1 MARKVRDKA
10 IDSRE
15 ARRKLAPRDMCHWR
29 SLERGL
35 HLGYRRIRNGAGTW
49 WARHYL
55 GDRQYETESLGIAD
69 DLSDADG
76 VAVLDYWQAQ
86 EKARNRMV
94 QRAHAAA
101 GKTGPYTVADAMD
114 AYLRFLGGDGRG
126 AYTIRDARYR
136 DQAFIRPKLGNTEV
150 AALTAD
156 KLRQW
161 RDDLVQT
168 PARART
174 KKGNT
179 QRYRKIANE
188 DGQRARRSSANRIW
202 ALLRAALN
210 HAFHEGKVSSDL
222 EWRKVKP
229 FKKVDA
235 ARVRY
240 LTIAEAKRLIN
251 AADPDFR
258 RLVQAALQT
267 GARYG
272 ELARLTVADFNSG
285 RRYHFDPAKQIRQ
298 VAPYRADRRGRAI
311 LSSPMRRPAGRR
323 NHVAQSEWCAL
334 GFRPSNPTDDETVAR
349 AKITPPI
356 SFHGLRH
363 TWASHAVMNGMPL
376 MVVARNLGHADTR
389 MVEKHY
395 GHLAPATWRMQFEKV
410 RPSSASNST
419 GRLRRLDNLQCL
431 LPAPDLVEFGQR
443 SFKFVIEEPHCI

>member
-35 HLGYRRIRNGAGTW
+35 HLGYRRIKNGAGTW

-55 GDRQYETESLGIAD
+55 GKGQYETDALGIAD

-76 VAVLDYWQAQ
+76 IAVLDYWQAQ

-94 QRAHAAA
+94 KRAHAAA
-101 GKTGPYTVADAMD
+101 GKIGPYTVADAMD
-114 AYLRFLGGDGRG
+114 AYMRYLGDDGRSKN
-126 AYTIRDARYR
+126 TIRDAKYR
-136 DQAFIRPKLGNTEV
+136 DQAFIRPKFGDTEV

-156 KLRQW
+156 KLRRW

-168 PARART
+168 PARVRT
-174 KKGNT
+174 KKGSA
-179 QRYRKIANE
+179 QQHRKIANE

-202 ALLRAALN
+202 SLLRAALN
-210 HAFHEGKVSSDL
+210 HAFHDGKVPSDL

-229 FKKVDA
+229 FRSVDA

-240 LTIAEAKRLIN
+240 LTVAEAKRLIN

-258 RLVQAALQT
+258 ILVRAALQT

-272 ELARLTVADFNSG
+272 ELTRLTVADFNPDVGTLSIRQSKSG
-285 RRYHFDPAKQIRQ
+285 KSRHVVLTDEGIQFFRRLCAGRAGDEIMLRKANGSPWYFAHQIR
-298 VAPYRADRRGRAI
+298 
-311 LSSPMRRPAGRR
+311 PM
-323 NHVAQSEWCAL
+323 
-334 GFRPSNPTDDETVAR
+334 DETVAR

-395 GHLAPATWRMQFEKV
+395 GHLAPSYVAEAVRKSAPRFGFPADKKV
-410 RPSSASNST
+410 SSI
-419 GRLRRLDNLQCL
+419 R
-431 LPAPDLVEFGQR
+431 
-443 SFKFVIEEPHCI
+443 

>member
-15 ARRKLAPRDMCHWR
+15 ARRKLAPRDVCHWR

-35 HLGYRRIRNGAGTW
+35 HLGYRRIKNGAGTW

-55 GDRQYETESLGIAD
+55 GKRQYETDALGIAD

-94 QRAHAAA
+94 ARAHAAA

-114 AYLRFLGGDGRG
+114 AYMRFLGDDGRG
-126 AYTIRDARYR
+126 AHTIRDARYR
-136 DQAFIRPKLGNTEV
+136 DQAFVRPKLGNTDV

-168 PARART
+168 PPRVRT
-174 KKGNT
+174 RKGNA
-179 QRYRKIANE
+179 QNHRAIA
-188 DGQRARRSSANRIW
+188 DDDAWRARRSSANRTWSI
-202 ALLRAALN
+202 LRAALN
-210 HAFHEGKVSSDL
+210 HAFHSGKAPSDL

-229 FKKVDA
+229 FRSADA

-240 LTIAEAKRLIN
+240 LSVAEAKRLIN
-251 AADPDFR
+251 AANPDFR
-258 RLVQAALQT
+258 LLVQAALQT

-272 ELARLTVADFNSG
+272 ELARLTVADFNPDVGTLSIQQSKSG
-285 RRYHFDPAKQIRQ
+285 KSRHVVLTDEGVRFFRRLCA
-298 VAPYRADRRGRAI
+298 GRAGDEI
-311 LSSPMRRPAGRR
+311 MLRKRSGSPWDFAHQVRPM
-323 NHVAQSEWCAL
+323 
-334 GFRPSNPTDDETVAR
+334 DETVAR

-395 GHLAPATWRMQFEKV
+395 GHLAPSYVAEAVRKSAPRFGFPADKKV
-410 RPSSASNST
+410 SSI
-419 GRLRRLDNLQCL
+419 R
-431 LPAPDLVEFGQR
+431 
-443 SFKFVIEEPHCI
+443 

>member
-15 ARRKLAPRDMCHWR
+15 ARRKLAARDTCHWR
-29 SLERGL
+29 AIERGL
-35 HLGYRRIRNGAGTW
+35 HLGYRRIKTGAGTW

-55 GDRQYETESLGIAD
+55 GAQQYETEGLGIAD

-114 AYLRFLGGDGRG
+114 AYLRFLGDDGRSKN
-126 AYTIRDARYR
+126 TVRDAKYR
-136 DQAFIRPKLGNTEV
+136 DQAFIRPKLGDSEV
-150 AALTAD
+150 TALTAGR
-156 KLRQW
+156 LRQW

-168 PARART
+168 PARVRT
-174 KKGNT
+174 KKGSA
-179 QRYRKIANE
+179 QRHRKTANE
-188 DGQRARRSSANRIW
+188 DAQRARRSSANRIW

-210 HAFHEGKVSSDL
+210 HAFHDGKVPSDL

-240 LTIAEAKRLIN
+240 LTIAEAKRLVN
-251 AADPDFR
+251 AAQPDFR
-258 RLVQAALQT
+258 LLVQAALQT

-272 ELARLTVADFNSG
+272 ELTRLTVADFNPDVGTMTIQQSKSG
-285 RRYHFDPAKQIRQ
+285 KSRHVVLTDEGIRFFRRLCAGRAGDEVMLRKANGLSWVFAHQIR
-298 VAPYRADRRGRAI
+298 
-311 LSSPMRRPAGRR
+311 PM
-323 NHVAQSEWCAL
+323 
-334 GFRPSNPTDDETVAR
+334 DETVTR
-349 AKITPPI
+349 AKIQPTI

-395 GHLAPATWRMQFEKV
+395 GHLAPSYVADAVRKSAPRFGLEPDKKVATL
-410 RPSSASNST
+410 
-419 GRLRRLDNLQCL
+419 RL
-431 LPAPDLVEFGQR
+431 
-443 SFKFVIEEPHCI
+443 

>member
-15 ARRKLAPRDMCHWR
+15 ARRKLAPQDTCHWR

-35 HLGYRRIRNGAGTW
+35 HLGYRRIKTGTGTGTW

-55 GDRQYETESLGIAD
+55 GDQQYETESLGIAD

-86 EKARNRMV
+86 EKARGCMV
-94 QRAHAAA
+94 RRAHAAA
-101 GKTGPYTVADAMD
+101 GKTGPYTVADTME
-114 AYLRFLGGDGRG
+114 AYFRFLANDGRG
-126 AYTIRDARYR
+126 VHTIRDARYR
-136 DQAFIRPKLGNTEV
+136 DNAFIRPNLGWVEV

-168 PARART
+168 PPRVRT
-174 KKGNT
+174 KKNST
-179 QRYRKIANE
+179 QNHRKITDDNAR
-188 DGQRARRSSANRIW
+188 RARKSSANRTWSI
-202 ALLRAALN
+202 LRAALN
-210 HAFHEGKVSSDL
+210 HAFHDGKVPSDL

-229 FKKVDA
+229 FRSVDA

-240 LTIAEAKRLIN
+240 LTVAEAKRLIN
-251 AADPDFR
+251 AAEPDFR
-258 RLVQAALQT
+258 MLVQAALQT

-272 ELARLTVADFNSG
+272 ELARLTVADFNPDVGTLTIQQSKSG
-285 RRYHFDPAKQIRQ
+285 RARHVVLTDEGTQFFRRLCAGRAGGEPLLRKTTGSPWDFAHQIR
-298 VAPYRADRRGRAI
+298 
-311 LSSPMRRPAGRR
+311 PM
-323 NHVAQSEWCAL
+323 
-334 GFRPSNPTDDETVAR
+334 DDTVAR
-349 AKITPPI
+349 SKISPPI

-363 TWASHAVMNGMPL
+363 TWASHAIMNGMPL

-395 GHLAPATWRMQFEKV
+395 GHLAPSYVADAV
-410 RPSSASNST
+410 RKSAPRFGLKSDHKIAS
-419 GRLRRLDNLQCL
+419 LR
-431 LPAPDLVEFGQR
+431 
-443 SFKFVIEEPHCI
+443 

>member
-15 ARRKLAPRDMCHWR
+15 ARRKLAPQDTCHWR

-35 HLGYRRIRNGAGTW
+35 HLGYRRIKTGAGTW

-55 GDRQYETESLGIAD
+55 GGRQYETEALGIAD

-86 EKARNRMV
+86 DKARNRMV

-114 AYLRFLGGDGRG
+114 AYLRFLGDDGRG
-126 AYTIRDARYR
+126 ANTIRDARYR
-136 DQAFIRPKLGNTEV
+136 DQALIRPKLGNSEV
-150 AALTAD
+150 AALTTE
-156 KLRQW
+156 KLRRW

-168 PARART
+168 PARIRT
-174 KKGNT
+174 KKGSA
-179 QRYRKIANE
+179 QKHRKTADE
-188 DGQRARRSSANRIW
+188 ESQRARRSSANRVW
-202 ALLRAALN
+202 SLLRAALN
-210 HAFHEGKVSSDL
+210 HAFHDGKVPSDL

-251 AADPDFR
+251 AARPDFR
-258 RLVQAALQT
+258 ILVQAALQT

-272 ELARLTVADFNSG
+272 ELTRLTVADFNPDVGTLSIQQSKSG
-285 RRYHFDPAKQIRQ
+285 KPRHIVLTDEGVRFFRRLCAGRAGDEIMLRKASGAPWTFAHQIR
-298 VAPYRADRRGRAI
+298 
-311 LSSPMRRPAGRR
+311 PM
-323 NHVAQSEWCAL
+323 
-334 GFRPSNPTDDETVAR
+334 DETVAR

-395 GHLAPATWRMQFEKV
+395 GHLAPSYVADAV
-410 RPSSASNST
+410 RKSAPRFGFKSDPKIAS
-419 GRLRRLDNLQCL
+419 LR
-431 LPAPDLVEFGQR
+431 
-443 SFKFVIEEPHCI
+443 

>member
-15 ARRKLAPRDMCHWR
+15 ARRKLAPRDMCYWR

-55 GDRQYETESLGIAD
+55 GDQRYETESLGIAD

-101 GKTGPYTVADAMD
+101 GKTGPCTVADAMD

-126 AYTIRDARYR
+126 ACTIRDARYR

-174 KKGNT
+174 KKGST

-251 AADPDFR
+251 AAEPDFR

-272 ELARLTVADFNSG
+272 ELARLTVADFNPDVGTISIQLSKSG
-285 RRYHFDPAKQIRQ
+285 KSRHIVLTDEGAQFFRRLCAGRAGDEILLRKANGAPWDFAHQIR
-298 VAPYRADRRGRAI
+298 
-311 LSSPMRRPAGRR
+311 PM
-323 NHVAQSEWCAL
+323 
-334 GFRPSNPTDDETVAR
+334 TETVAR
-349 AKITPPI
+349 AKIKPPI

-376 MVVARNLGHADTR
+376 MVVVRNLGHADTR

-395 GHLAPATWRMQFEKV
+395 GHLAPSYVADAV
-410 RPSSASNST
+410 RKSA
-419 GRLRRLDNLQCL
+419 
-431 LPAPDLVEFGQR
+431 PKFG
-443 SFKFVIEEPHCI
+443 FKFDRKIASLG

>member
-1 MARKVRDKA
+1 MARKVRDKT

-15 ARRKLAPRDMCHWR
+15 ARRKLAPRDTCHWR
-29 SLERGL
+29 SIERGL
-35 HLGYRRIRNGAGTW
+35 HLGYRRIKTAAGTW

-55 GDRQYETESLGIAD
+55 GDQQYETESLGIAD

-86 EKARNRMV
+86 EKARDRMV

-114 AYLRFLGGDGRG
+114 AYLRFLSDDGRTT
-126 AYTIRDARYR
+126 YTIRDARYR

-150 AALTAD
+150 AALTAQ

-168 PARART
+168 PARVRT
-174 KKGNT
+174 KKGSA
-179 QRYRKIANE
+179 QGHRKIADD
-188 DGQRARRSSANRIW
+188 DGHRARRSSANRIW
-202 ALLRAALN
+202 SLLRAALN
-210 HAFHEGKVSSDL
+210 HAFHDGKVSSDL

-235 ARVRY
+235 ARARY

-251 AADPDFR
+251 AAELHFR
-258 RLVQAALQT
+258 LLVQAALQT

-272 ELARLTVADFNSG
+272 ELARLTVGDFNPDVGTVSIQQSKSGKARHIVLTDEGVKFFRRLCSG
-285 RRYHFDPAKQIRQ
+285 RGSAEIMLRKANGSSWDFAHQIR
-298 VAPYRADRRGRAI
+298 
-311 LSSPMRRPAGRR
+311 PM
-323 NHVAQSEWCAL
+323 E
-334 GFRPSNPTDDETVAR
+334 ETVQR
-349 AKITPPI
+349 AKIAAPI

-376 MVVARNLGHADTR
+376 MVVARNLGHVDTR

-395 GHLAPATWRMQFEKV
+395 GHLAPSYVADAV
-410 RPSSASNST
+410 RKSAPRF
-419 GRLRRLDNLQCL
+419 GFK
-431 LPAPDLVEFGQR
+431 PDQR
-443 SFKFVIEEPHCI
+443 IAALK

>member
-29 SLERGL
+29 ALERGL
-35 HLGYRRIRNGAGTW
+35 HLGYRRIKTGAGTW

-55 GDRQYETESLGIAD
+55 GNQQYETESLGIAD

-86 EKARNRMV
+86 EKARNRMA

-101 GKTGPYTVADAMD
+101 GKAGPYTVADAMD
-114 AYLRFLGGDGRG
+114 AYLRFLGDDGRSKN
-126 AYTIRDARYR
+126 TIRDAKYR
-136 DQAFIRPKLGNTEV
+136 DQAFIRPKLGDMEV
-150 AALTAD
+150 TALTAD

-161 RDDLVQT
+161 RDALVQT
-168 PARART
+168 PARVRT
-174 KKGNT
+174 KKGSA
-179 QRYRKIANE
+179 QKHRKIANE
-188 DGQRARRSSANRIW
+188 DAQRARRSSANRIW
-202 ALLRAALN
+202 SLLRAALN
-210 HAFHEGKVSSDL
+210 HAFHDGKVPSDL

-251 AADPDFR
+251 AAQPDFR
-258 RLVQAALQT
+258 LLVQAALQT

-272 ELARLTVADFNSG
+272 ELTRLVVADFNPDVGTLSIQQTKSG
-285 RRYHFDPAKQIRQ
+285 KSRHVVLTDEGVQFFRRLCAGRTGDEVMLRKANGSPWNFAHQIR
-298 VAPYRADRRGRAI
+298 
-311 LSSPMRRPAGRR
+311 PM
-323 NHVAQSEWCAL
+323 
-334 GFRPSNPTDDETVAR
+334 DEMVTR
-349 AKITPPI
+349 AKISPPI
-356 SFHGLRH
+356 TFHGLRH

-395 GHLAPATWRMQFEKV
+395 GHLAPSYVADAV
-410 RPSSASNST
+410 RSSAPRFGFKIDKKIAS
-419 GRLRRLDNLQCL
+419 LR
-431 LPAPDLVEFGQR
+431 
-443 SFKFVIEEPHCI
+443 

>member
-1 MARKVRDKA
+1 
-10 IDSRE
+10 
-15 ARRKLAPRDMCHWR
+15 
-29 SLERGL
+29 L
-35 HLGYRRIRNGAGTW
+35 HLGYRRIKTGAGSW

-55 GDRQYETESLGIAD
+55 GDQQYETESLGIAD

-114 AYLRFLGGDGRG
+114 AYVRFLSDDGRDP
-126 AYTIRDARYR
+126 YTIRDARYR

-150 AALTAD
+150 AALRAE

-168 PARART
+168 PARVRT
-174 KKGNT
+174 KKGSA
-179 QRYRKIANE
+179 QKHRKIANE
-188 DGQRARRSSANRIW
+188 DGQRARRSSANRVW
-202 ALLRAALN
+202 SLLRAALN
-210 HAFHEGKVSSDL
+210 HAFHDGKVPSDL

-251 AADPDFR
+251 AAPPDFR
-258 RLVQAALQT
+258 LLVQAALQT

-272 ELARLTVADFNSG
+272 ELARLTVADFNPDVGTVTIQQSKSG
-285 RRYHFDPAKQIRQ
+285 KSRHIVLTDEGIQFFRRLCAGRAGDEIMLRKANGSSWDFAHQIR
-298 VAPYRADRRGRAI
+298 
-311 LSSPMRRPAGRR
+311 PM
-323 NHVAQSEWCAL
+323 
-334 GFRPSNPTDDETVAR
+334 DETVTR
-349 AKITPPI
+349 AKIRPMI

-395 GHLAPATWRMQFEKV
+395 GHLAPSYVAAAV
-410 RPSSASNST
+410 RKSAPRFGFKTDRKIAS
-419 GRLRRLDNLQCL
+419 LR
-431 LPAPDLVEFGQR
+431 
-443 SFKFVIEEPHCI
+443 

>member
-15 ARRKLAPRDMCHWR
+15 ARRKLAPQDMCHWR

-35 HLGYRRIRNGAGTW
+35 HLGYRRIKTGAGTW

-55 GDRQYETESLGIAD
+55 GDQQYETESLGIAD

-86 EKARNRMV
+86 EKARGRMV
-94 QRAHAAA
+94 QRAYAAA
-101 GKTGPYTVADAMD
+101 GKTGPYTVADAME
-114 AYLRFLGGDGRG
+114 AYFRFLGNDGRG
-126 AYTIRDARYR
+126 KHTIRDAQYR

-168 PARART
+168 PARVRT
-174 KKGNT
+174 KKGKAQNHR
-179 QRYRKIANE
+179 QIA
-188 DGQRARRSSANRIW
+188 DDDARRARRSSANRTW
-202 ALLRAALN
+202 SVLRAALN
-210 HAFHEGKVSSDL
+210 HAFHDGKVPADL

-229 FKKVDA
+229 FRSVDA

-240 LTIAEAKRLIN
+240 LTVAEAKRLIN
-251 AADPDFR
+251 AAESDFR
-258 RLVQAALQT
+258 MLVQAALQT

-272 ELARLTVADFNSG
+272 ELARLTIADFNPDVGTLTIQQSKSG
-285 RRYHFDPAKQIRQ
+285 KSRHVVLTDEGTQFFRRLCVGRAGGELLLRKASGLPWDFAHQIR
-298 VAPYRADRRGRAI
+298 
-311 LSSPMRRPAGRR
+311 PM
-323 NHVAQSEWCAL
+323 
-334 GFRPSNPTDDETVAR
+334 DETVAR
-349 AKITPPI
+349 AKISPAI

-395 GHLAPATWRMQFEKV
+395 GHLAPSYVANAV
-410 RPSSASNST
+410 RKSAPRF
-419 GRLRRLDNLQCL
+419 GIR
-431 LPAPDLVEFGQR
+431 PDQTILAIR
-443 SFKFVIEEPHCI
+443 